1 MAGSTLALVAVL
13 GLAFTDAQA
22 PGPPPVDAPLE
33 RMDFV
38 IEFADGRVT
47 HHPVGPRRGS
57 SWTPMFPRVPD
68 WEPAP
73 DGLHPAAVGF
83 VFHRT
88 EEGAR
93 FVVSVFLG
101 QAHEKEIAVHEGT
114 LRVGDR
120 VTVER
125 LVEFGV
131 RPVTVGLEP
140 LAPIDFHEP
149 AIVNRTSALQITA
162 VRTIVEPAPRYI
174 VTVENLTERAVDS
187 FLFEARAGGRPALSG
202 VKGNEDG
209 RVIVAPRGIYT
220 FDFPFP
226 TGPGPAQGPW
236 APMPADELAITSVS
250 WVDGTF
256 EGDPRAAAN
265 HRIRL
270 MARRVQVERVV
281 KVLQS
286 AAAADPVIPRALS
299 RLRQQVDGLSIEVD
313 ATLKRAGMALL
324 PTSDTMPAADVTASI
339 RTILQR
345 VKSQASEEL
354 ARVEGVAGKSG
365 ADAARRE
372 LDTLKQEFGL
382 WLAQLQR

>member
-13 GLAFTDAQA
+13 ALAFTDAQA
-22 PGPPPVDAPLE
+22 PGPPPAEAPLE
-33 RMDFV
+33 RLDFV
-38 IEFADGRVT
+38 IEFADGRVA

-57 SWTPMFPRVPD
+57 SWTPMFPRVPG
-68 WEPAP
+68 WKPAP
-73 DGLHPAAVGF
+73 GELHASAVNF
-83 VFHRT
+83 VFHRID
-88 EEGAR
+88 EGVQV
-93 FVVSVFLG
+93 VVSVFLG
-101 QAHEKEIAVHEGT
+101 EAHEKEIAVHKGT
-114 LRVGDR
+114 LRMGDR
-120 VTVER
+120 VTVDR

-131 RPVTVGLEP
+131 QPVTVGLKP
-140 LAPIDFHEP
+140 LASTDFHEP
-149 AIVNRTSALQITA
+149 AIVNHTPGLQITA
-162 VRTIVEPAPRYI
+162 IRTIVDPAPRYV

-187 FLFEARAGGRPALSG
+187 FLVESRAGGRRALSG

-209 RVIVAPRGIYT
+209 RVMVAPRGTYT

-236 APMPADELAITSVS
+236 APTPADEFSITSVS
-250 WVDGTF
+250 WVDGSF
-256 EGDPRAAAN
+256 EGDPQAAAN

-286 AAAADPVIPRALS
+286 ATSDPVISRALS
-299 RLRQQVDGLSIEVD
+299 RLRQEVDGLSIEVD
-313 ATLKRAGMALL
+313 AALEQKGMALL
-324 PTSDTMPAADVTASI
+324 PTPDAMPVANVTPSI

-354 ARVEGVAGKSG
+354 ARIEGVAARSG

-372 LDTLKQEFGL
+372 LETMSREFGL